1 MSRHINITTNLLP
14 PPWQK
19 FSYEEIMTRP
29 DGQLINDGRSSRVYR
44 FEDGGDVCFLKRYT
58 YQKIHWQHCWQK
70 SQVRREYE
78 NLEKIKQA
86 DLDCDT
92 IEILAYGEQRRCRV
106 LIDAFLLSREVAGN
120 ERLSLFLGSN
130 RDHPQRQLV
139 VEKVIQLGQK
149 IIESGLAVTD
159 LFFRNLVVVPKDA
172 GLYLLDV
179 QYCDRNRRRA
189 EMKTYPQLWSN
200 ILLFFTLNEQ
210 NLAAKML
217 APQLPYNLDELD
229 TRAQRFLKK
238 EKKRKAAELAFIE
251 NNC

>member
-1 MSRHINITTNLLP
+1 MAHQIIVQTPSLP
-14 PPWQK
+14 PPWQEL
-19 FSYEEIMTRP
+19 SYEEIMIRH
-29 DGQLINDGRSSRVYR
+29 GGKLINDGRSSRVYR
-44 FEDGGDVCFLKRYT
+44 FEDEGNVCFLKRYT

-70 SQVRREYE
+70 SQVRREFE
-78 NLEKIKQA
+78 NLQKIKQA
-86 DLDCDT
+86 DLGCDT
-92 IEILAYGEQRRCRV
+92 IEIIAYGEKRRCRV
-106 LIDAFLLSREVAGN
+106 LIDAFLLSREVADN

-149 IIESGLAVTD
+149 IIESGLAITD

-179 QYCDRNRRRA
+179 QYCNRNRRRA

-217 APQLPYNLDELD
+217 APQLPYNLDELN
-229 TRAQRFLKK
+229 TRAQQFLKK
-238 EKKRKAAELAFIE
+238 ENKRKAAELAFTE